1 MKKTIEITN
10 GPSREELFD
19 GLRLF
24 SEKRLIPFCV
34 KMNEKERFLAVII
47 DSIQAVD
54 DGSTE
59 YHASGHSWNLTC
71 YANKLLVSEEIFV
84 DKPEKK
90 ESGVASKKVGFEF
103 FRELAE
109 ENYLLQEYRKNQ
121 ITVKAYYSTKTRKG
135 TIVVLNE
142 E

>member
-24 SEKRLIPFCV
+24 AEKRLIPFCV

-47 DSIQAVD
+47 NSIQVE
-54 DGSTE
+54 DGS
-59 YHASGHSWNLTC
+59 GQSWNLTLQ
-71 YANKLLVSEEIFV
+71 ANKLLVSEEIFV

-90 ESGVASKKVGFEF
+90 ETGVYAKKVSFEF
-103 FRELAE
+103 FRQLAE
-109 ENYLLQEYRKNQ
+109 EDYLLQEYRKNQ
-121 ITVKAYYSTKTRKG
+121 ITVKAYYSTKTCKG
-135 TIVVLNE
+135 VITVE
-142 E
+142 